1 MVKRSDYIQINSAPD
16 EEDEEEEDGEE
27 SSPFPT
33 QIELPSTTTTTTMNN
48 DNNNESSSS
57 TTKLQPSHKLHKNP
71 SATALH
77 VDELFNKWT
86 KTIAEKVHIKNNN
99 KGRNK
104 NKVGVRVIEDRDRD
118 LKIEIM
124 ASVFEVWVK
133 KDDGDLKGK
142 GKELNE
148 NEMMM
153 TLDHLDPMSRETFD
167 L

>member
-1 MVKRSDYIQINSAPD
+1 MVKRSDYVQINSAPD
-16 EEDEEEEDGEE
+16 EEDEEEDGEE

-33 QIELPSTTTTTTMNN
+33 QIELPSTTTMNN

-57 TTKLQPSHKLHKNP
+57 IMKLKPPHKLHKNP

-86 KTIAEKVHIKNNN
+86 KTIAEKVHIKNNNN

>member
-16 EEDEEEEDGEE
+16 GEDEEEDGEE

-33 QIELPSTTTTTTMNN
+33 QTELPSTTTKSNI
-48 DNNNESSSS
+48 NNNESSSS
-57 TTKLQPSHKLHKNP
+57 TNKLKLPHTLHKNP

-86 KTIAEKVHIKNNN
+86 KTIAEKVHIKNN

-118 LKIEIM
+118 LKVDIM